1 VGRVFDRLKKY
12 ALQRATTSLTI
23 ALQSPANSVERLDFD
38 SKGFAKLTHY
48 AFRYP
53 AKFHP
58 PVARALLTRYAPRGG
73 RVLDPFCGSG
83 SLLVEAAADGYV
95 SVGSDIDPVA
105 VFVSHAKTR
114 RYNLSTLLR
123 SCDRLLQ
130 ALATHRRS
138 HDEYYDRMHNDIAQD
153 RARAVIAR
161 EKLPV
166 PAIPNLTHWFR
177 NYVSIDLG
185 RIRRAIAELDVPR
198 AHREFLLLCFAS
210 IIRNASN
217 ADPVPVSGLEVTVH
231 MRRRDAAGRV
241 VDPYALLDRA
251 IDQALA
257 GTAEFAG
264 ICPAHSRT
272 TVLAAD
278 ATKLS
283 ARMRGA
289 YDAVITSPPYHNAV
303 DYYRRHQLEMY
314 WLGLVETHKQRLEML
329 PHYIGRPGGQRRHP
343 FVRFG
348 SVTAPGAAKWES
360 RIRMHSPDRA
370 DNFKH
375 YVVAMSRV
383 FAQLARVLKP
393 RAPVVFV
400 VGHSRWQGSEIPTA
414 SLLRE
419 IAGPHFAPLEQLWYP
434 VPDRQRYMTYS
445 RHNGAHID
453 REYVVAMIRTNAR

>member
-1 VGRVFDRLKKY
+1 
-12 ALQRATTSLTI
+12 LTI
-23 ALQSPANSVERLDFD
+23 ALQSSVGSVKRLDFD
-38 SKGFAKLTHY
+38 SEGFAKLTHY
-48 AFRYP
+48 SFRYP

-58 PVARALLTRYAPRGG
+58 PVARALLARYAVRGG
-73 RVLDPFCGSG
+73 RILDPFCGSG

-114 RYNLSTLLR
+114 RYNLSTLVR

-138 HDEYYDRMHNDIAQD
+138 DDEYHDRMHNDIALD
-153 RARAVIAR
+153 RARAVIVR
-161 EKLPV
+161 ERLPV

-185 RIRRAIAELDVPR
+185 RIRRAILELDVPPS
-198 AHREFLLLCFAS
+198 HKKFLLLCFAS

-231 MRRRDAAGRV
+231 MRRRDADGRI
-241 VDPYALLDRA
+241 VDPYALLDKA
-251 IDQALA
+251 IDQSLA
-257 GTAEFAG
+257 GAAEFAG
-264 ICPAHSRT
+264 ISPAHAHT

-278 ATKLS
+278 ATTLS
-283 ARMRGA
+283 TRVRGVF
-289 YDAVITSPPYHNAV
+289 DAVITSPPYHNAV

-314 WLGLVETHKQRLEML
+314 WLGLVATHEQRLELL
-329 PHYIGRPGGQRRHP
+329 PHYIGRPGAQRRHP
-343 FVRFG
+343 FVRHE
-348 SVTAPGAAKWES
+348 SVRAPGAAKWES
-360 RIRMHSPDRA
+360 RIRRHSPDRA

-393 RAPVVFV
+393 GAPVVFV
-400 VGHSRWQGSEIPTA
+400 VGHSSWQGFEIPTA
-414 SLLRE
+414 SLLQE
-419 IAGPHFAPLEQLWYP
+419 MAGSHFTSLERLWYP
-434 VPDRQRYMTYS
+434 VPERQRYMTYS

-453 REYVVAMIRTNAR
+453 REYVVAMVRTNAR